1 MYYRKNDVL
10 PTEESATLNPVYA
23 TPSIAKKL
31 HGIFCHQQEQ
41 SFDQTELALMEH
53 VTHQRISALLKHI
66 LAKTVKILH
75 RHREHMD
82 VLLHHLK

>member
-1 MYYRKNDVL
+1 MYYRESDQL
-10 PTEESATLNPVYA
+10 PAEESFTLNPVYA
-23 TPSIAKKL
+23 TPGIAKKL
-31 HGIFCHQQEQ
+31 HGILCHQKEQ
-41 SFDQTELALMEH
+41 SFNQTELAMLEH

-66 LAKTVKILH
+66 SAKAAKILQ

>member
-66 LAKTVKILH
+66 LAKPSGFFSGTASTW
-75 RHREHMD
+75 MCCCTT
-82 VLLHHLK
+82 

>member
-1 MYYRKNDVL
+1 
-10 PTEESATLNPVYA
+10 
-23 TPSIAKKL
+23 
-31 HGIFCHQQEQ
+31 
-41 SFDQTELALMEH
+41 MEH

-66 LAKTVKILH
+66 LAKAVRILQ